1 MKKRILSVVLTAGLL
16 GGCVSTSPKLGGGQG
31 GGTVTGS
38 TAGATNKN
46 ANSQLA
52 NCPSPLGTIS
62 VYEDTSLPWYAAY
75 QQYAPQLGSTTPVIR
90 MMIQQSG
97 CFVVVERGAA
107 MSSLKTER
115 ELMAS
120 GEMRT
125 GSKFGKG
132 QMVAADYTLKPS
144 IQFSQRGTGGMGAM
158 VGGLLGPIGS
168 IIGGG
173 LRSNEAAST
182 LLLIDNRSGAQIS
195 AAVGNAKNMD
205 FSLGGGAFGGAG
217 GGVAGAFS
225 NTPQGKVVTAAFA
238 DSFNQ
243 MVKALKDYKMQT
255 ISGGMGKG
263 GKLGVAQ

>member
-1 MKKRILSVVLTAGLL
+1 MKNRITLGLLAMSLLTA
-16 GGCVSTSPKLGGGQG
+16 CVSTSPKLGGGQG

-38 TAGATNKN
+38 AAGQTKEN
-46 ANSQLA
+46 ANSQLE

-62 VYEDTSLPWYAAY
+62 VYEDTSLPWWTAY
-75 QQYAPQLGSTTPVIR
+75 QQYAPQLGSTVPVIR

-120 GEMRT
+120 GETRK

-144 IQFSQRGTGGMGAM
+144 IQFSQKGTGGIGSL
-158 VGGLLGPIGS
+158 VGGLLGPIGA
-168 IIGGG
+168 IVGGG

-182 LLLIDNRSGAQIS
+182 LLLIDNRSGVQIS

-205 FSLGGGAFGGAG
+205 FSLGGGAFGGIG
-217 GGVAGAFS
+217 GGIGGAFS

-243 MVKALKDYKMQT
+243 MVKALKNYKMQT
-255 ISGGMGKG
+255 INGGMGKG
-263 GKLGVAQ
+263 GKLGIAQ